1 MHSMK
6 SIVGKESNTAK
17 GVNFA
22 TEFNEFKNTLFN
34 KRIFR
39 NEHQWKDFKAKNI
52 ISYDII
58 KCHIVFWWQ
67 KICFRWWYLY
77 TCLFY

>member
-39 NEHQWKDFKAKNI
+39 NEHKMKRFQSKKHNI
-52 ISYDII
+52 IRYHKMSYRVLMTKD
-58 KCHIVFWWQ
+58 
-67 KICFRWWYLY
+67 
-77 TCLFY
+77 LF

>member
-39 NEHQWKDFKAKNI
+39 NEHQ
-52 ISYDII
+52 
-58 KCHIVFWWQ
+58 
-67 KICFRWWYLY
+67 
-77 TCLFY
+77 